1 MEWFIGLLV
10 LSGVEALVD
19 GLMGLDYM
27 LTHTHFY
34 NLASDVWHLE
44 EGLWVDGFI
53 SLWVYCSTKGK
64 DQAIGL
70 SVLLSEIISVAS
82 SCLDLNILR

>member
-1 MEWFIGLLV
+1 MHLSGSAPSCKSNISDHHSYMEWFIGLLV

-44 EGLWVDGFI
+44 EGLLVDW
-53 SLWVYCSTKGK
+53 L
-64 DQAIGL
+64 IGL
-70 SVLLSEIISVAS
+70 LQH
-82 SCLDLNILR
+82 

>member
-1 MEWFIGLLV
+1 MFYMEWFIGLLV

-44 EGLWVDGFI
+44 EGLWVDGLI
-53 SLWVYCSTKGK
+53 GLLVYRF
-64 DQAIGL
+64 IGL
-70 SVLLSEIISVAS
+70 SGLLSGIKTVAS